1 MPEPIQPAPTPQGGA
16 TPPSPSPAPAPG
28 DNTPPAGSPADLKAL
43 QADQLADVFE
53 NPHLYEHPRF
63 KQLTSAAQELKTLKD
78 KQAKDEEKRLE
89 EQNEHKTL
97 AEQRKAEL
105 EKRDEQIKNMTIDQA
120 LTTKLAAEGSVDIE
134 AALKLAD
141 RSKLSVDDNG
151 TVTGV
156 EDVMNALK
164 TGKPY
169 LFKAGDNP
177 SPSLG
182 SPSNGNPGEP
192 SGPAKFKRSQLSD
205 RKFYNEHREEIL
217 KAAKAG
223 LIEDDLS

>member
-1 MPEPIQPAPTPQGGA
+1 MTEPIQPTPAPQGGA
-16 TPPSPSPAPAPG
+16 TPPNPAPTPEPG
-28 DNTPPAGSPADLKAL
+28 NPTPPADKGLKGL
-43 QADQLADVFE
+43 SADQLADVFE
-53 NPHLYEHPRF
+53 NPALYEHPRF

-97 AEQRKAEL
+97 AEQRKSEL
-105 EKRDEQIKNMTIDQA
+105 EKRDETIKNMTIDQK
-120 LTTKLAAEGSVDIE
+120 LTTALVAAGSVDIE

-141 RSKLSVDDNG
+141 RDKLAVDANG
-151 TVTGV
+151 NVTGV

-169 LFKAGDNP
+169 LFKAGDGTP

-182 SPSNGNPGEP
+182 SPTQGDPNNP
-192 SGPAKFKRSQLSD
+192 SGPAKFKRSQLKD
-205 RKFYNEHREEIL
+205 PAFYKEHRDEIL

-223 LIEDDLS
+223 LIEDDISG